1 MTYCAVRL
9 SQSNLPIN
17 YRSIILIRT
26 SAFGVVA
33 AIVVSVAACDST
45 TLSSPRTPGGPSF
58 AKGGG
63 GPSCSISL
71 PAPNTR
77 PLPAVREVARE
88 LNEAFGKSSSQLSCG
103 AINSVDQRFN
113 KLVSFLDLAFE
124 DQKLDA
130 ACGIATG
137 LSDDLEAWANQG
149 LFNPIVTHPPQ
160 ASNNV
165 VENMQFI
172 TSQFCANA
180 GH

>member
-1 MTYCAVRL
+1 ML
-9 SQSNLPIN
+9 
-17 YRSIILIRT
+17 RT
-26 SAFGVVA
+26 SAFGVLA
-33 AIVVSVAACDST
+33 AVVVTVAACDST
-45 TLSSPRTPGGPSF
+45 NVSSPRTPGGPSF
-58 AKGGG
+58 AKGSG
-63 GPSCSISL
+63 GPSCSITL
-71 PAPNTR
+71 PAPQVR

-88 LNEAFGKSSSQLSCG
+88 LNEAFGKSSSKLSCG
-103 AINSVDQRFN
+103 AINSVDERFN
-113 KLVSFLDLAFE
+113 KLVSFLDRADA

-137 LSDDLEAWANQG
+137 LADDLADWAGQG

-172 TSQFCANA
+172 ASMFCTNA